1 MKKEVLQ
8 QISNVNKTKNYIR
21 GYLLLGLLFGFIS
34 NSTSVVA
41 QNATFYKVFEGC
53 KSFALSGTPTSAF
66 TTPGVF
72 STYTQGVVATD
83 YWRGFGVATTAS
95 ASYSGRNSINFTGA
109 TAGSLGYLITPRIA
123 SPTNGTM
130 TLTFKYRLLTAG
142 AAGLTVEFSSNYGGL
157 GADPNAIGV
166 VWSEVVA
173 SFPAVNPISLT
184 SNTSYTQFTGTF
196 NPTSAGGYI
205 RIRRTTAGGQVP
217 NIDDI
222 AWSSSVASE
231 NLQIVL
237 NRQTTAGLTSGTANL
252 LANTTY
258 TLYDNGGESDGFGGF
273 LPASIPQDHAIRFTP
288 PLGQLVQI
296 SFITAASPTRGFY
309 DVATATATSLAV
321 GTTSNVPTN
330 TSMTNPL
337 TYGIF
342 PTVPTTTAVA
352 SSACAPENGE
362 GSFRFTA
369 PTIATNATGGFGLIV
384 RTISPASC
392 ADPNTLAVNCVNV
405 TASTMPLTWN
415 ALTGCATPGG
425 NYDYYVSNVNSAPAG
440 GALTPSNTG
449 TLQAGNTGSTTG
461 TFTVTGLQG
470 STTFWAWVRSNCGTN
485 FGSWIGPVSC
495 TTVCAPITPLLI
507 PAVNYVENFESSF
520 AIPSCTYTASGTSS
534 IATISGNRFLFT
546 VVNGAQY
553 YTKPFLLDNTKIYR
567 ISYKYGNAVNNNST
581 FQIQVGTTSFQPQT
595 ATYHTLS
602 TVSGNRNILRQG
614 RNYFRPLTSGVYY
627 IRFVV
632 NATTSASMLDDIEM
646 AEVPCWPATTP
657 VFSSGATNPCSSAPA
672 NYSVTAVPPPAFTTP
687 ITTSETQAPTSYTW
701 TPPSGWVSNG
711 STTATVTVTTGA
723 IPGNM
728 EVVGNI
734 AGCDSS
740 LPLIFAV
747 SASPPPA
754 QPSTISGSTTIC
766 SALPVSSLVYSVTNV
781 PGTTYTWSFPSDWTI
796 TAGATTSSVTVTAT
810 ASAQSGTITVTPSVG
825 SCIGVPRTLAVVAN
839 PAVNIGCSSATSMP
853 VFPAPAVVTDTFRCN
868 QFNLWY
874 TFTAVCSGPT
884 KFTLTGSAPA
894 DNDLFIY
901 TGCSGATG
909 TGLLG
914 SGLGFSPNESVT
926 VTLTAGVTYY
936 VRVNDYGAGNGGTF
950 TVSGASLSVPNLS
963 VISGSPSISCSSS
976 TTTTYSVDPVGAGYT
991 YNWTLPGSSPDW
1003 VINSGAGTNSI
1014 SVTALGTVTGTLS
1027 VVASGPCGSTL
1038 PVTLPITLGQIAPG
1052 PITGASGLCSS
1063 VVPTTYTIDPVV
1075 GATSYNWSF
1084 PSGWVVAAGAGT
1096 VSITVTPSATS
1107 GNVSVTATGPCG
1119 TSQPSV
1125 LAVSTAPS
1133 VTTTGA
1139 AVCQGAAST
1148 AISLTLNA
1156 ITGSFPMSD
1165 VPNFVLPTTGGAPT
1179 FVRSTAGTTY
1189 TADSTVPYTTITIV
1203 PTVTG
1208 TYTFD
1213 GCASGD
1219 TFLHIYNSPFNP
1231 ATPDVNFLA
1240 ANDDSN
1246 TTIGCGLDPRIT
1258 ITLTAGQ
1265 PYVLVYSTY
1274 TSQILGITGIVISFT
1289 GPIGGG
1295 IQVGESQ
1302 WWSAATGGTLLGTG
1316 NTFDPVAAGV
1326 LANTNTPGTY
1336 TYFATNSLTS
1346 FCRTP
1351 TNFVIN
1357 PSPTASLAPGSMT
1370 VCSNTITPLTVTT
1383 NATNMVWTTTVPGT
1397 LFQDSAT
1404 IVPYTTATTNLSTIY
1419 VRSTTTVTVTVTVTV
1434 GTCPQT
1440 ANVTFTVPTP
1450 KTWNFGAWAPPG
1462 APTAADAII
1471 IQSGNYTAGNL
1482 TACTCTVNSG
1492 ATMTFNANETLTLAN
1507 SLIVNT
1513 GATVTFEDDS
1523 SLIQIND
1530 ASSNSGNIRYR
1541 RISPP
1546 VLPFDYIYWSSP
1558 VAAQVIGSVF
1568 PNTSLSGFY
1577 TYNGTNWVSTATNA
1591 PMIPAK
1597 GYIVRTPNFH
1607 TASNPITAEFIGT
1620 PNNGVYAFPIV
1631 VGATANNLIGNPY
1644 PSALDIHD
1652 FLSFGTNA
1660 TRLDGTIY
1668 LWAHLTPFT
1677 NNAYSANDYVT
1688 YNFSGGAGNGATTSV
1703 GGLPLGSLPVP
1714 GRYIGAGQSFFIRG
1728 LVPGDA
1734 VFNNAMRE
1742 GGPNN
1747 TQFYRNAS
1755 AITTQSDV
1763 DFERNRLWLDI
1774 ANTNGATSQML
1785 YGYIE
1790 SATAAYDRGFD
1801 GELNS
1806 VNPQVAIYTKLNDT
1820 KLTIQAR
1827 DLNFSVADVI
1837 PVSYSNAISGDMVIA
1852 LPSFDG
1858 FFVNQE
1864 VYLEDKALNIIHDL
1878 KVSSYQFYTEAGTFD
1893 DRFVLRFNNGTLGV
1907 VDANFNENN
1916 IKVYKNT
1923 NGLHVDSGTIAME
1936 TIKIFD
1942 VAGRLLVAS
1951 EKVNATTRVFTTLPK
1966 TNQVLLVQI
1975 TSETGIKV
1983 TKKVV
1988 Y

>member
-8 QISNVNKTKNYIR
+8 QVGKVNKTQHNIR
-21 GYLLLGLLFGFIS
+21 TFLMLSLLF
-34 NSTSVVA
+34 SVLSATTTVA
-41 QNATFYKVFEGC
+41 QNYTFYKVFESC
-53 KSFALSGTPTSAF
+53 KTFALTGTPTSAF
-66 TTPGVF
+66 TTPGF
-72 STYTQGVVATD
+72 LSTYTQGVVATD
-83 YWRGFGVATTAS
+83 YWRGFGVAPQTGATA
-95 ASYSGRNSINFTGA
+95 AYSGVRSLSFIGG
-109 TAGSLGYLITPRIA
+109 TAGSLGYLITPRIV

-130 TLTFKYRLLTAG
+130 TLSFQYRLLSPG
-142 AAGLTVEFSSNYGGL
+142 GAGLIVEFSSNYGGG
-157 GADPNAIGV
+157 GADPNAGGV
-166 VWSEVVA
+166 VWTQIGL
-173 SFPAVNPISLT
+173 PIALT
-184 SNTSYTQFTGTF
+184 TNTSYTQFTGTF
-196 NPTSAGGYI
+196 SPGAAGGYI

-222 AWSSSVASE
+222 GWSSSVAAE
-231 NLQIVL
+231 NLQIIL
-237 NRQTTAGLTSGTANL
+237 NRQTTAGLTSSTTPAL
-252 LANTTY
+252 LPNTTY
-258 TLYDNGGESDGFGGF
+258 MLYDNGGESDGFGGG
-273 LPASIPQDHAIRFTP
+273 IPSNITQDAAILLTP
-288 PLGQLVQI
+288 PAGQLI
-296 SFITAASPTRGFY
+296 ELSFITAAAPALGHY
-309 DVATATATSLAV
+309 DIATLTAPSLGV
-321 GTTSNVPTN
+321 GTTNNVPTN
-330 TSMTNPL
+330 SSMTNPIAYANYA
-337 TYGIF
+337 T
-342 PTVPTTTAVA
+342 PTPGVPSTTAIA
-352 SSACAPENGE
+352 TSPCAPENGL

-369 PTIATNATGGFGLIV
+369 PTIATNPTGGFGLIV
-384 RTISPASC
+384 RTVSPISC
-392 ADPNTLAVNCVNV
+392 ADPTLLAVTTAAV
-405 TASTMPLTWN
+405 TASTAPLTWN
-415 ALTGCATPGG
+415 ALTGCSTPGG

-440 GALTPSNTG
+440 GPLTPSNTG
-449 TLQAGNTGSTTG
+449 ILQAGNTGSTLG
-461 TFTVTGLQG
+461 SFTVTGLQG
-470 STTFWAWVRSNCGTN
+470 STTFWAWIRSNCGAN
-485 FGSWIGPVSC
+485 YGNWIGPVSF

-507 PAVNYVENFESSF
+507 PAVNYVEDFQSGP
-520 AIPSCTYTASGTSS
+520 AIPSCTFTASGASS
-534 IATISGNRFLFT
+534 TAVLSGNRFLFT

-567 ISYKYGNAVNNNST
+567 ISYRYGNAVNNNST

-595 ATYHTLS
+595 ATYYTLS
-602 TVSGNRNILRQG
+602 TVSWNRSVLRQG

-632 NATTSASMLDDIEM
+632 TATTSASMLDDIEM

-657 VFSSGATNPCSSAPA
+657 VFSSGAVNPCSSAPA
-672 NYSVTAVPPPAFTTP
+672 NYTVTAVPPPPFTTP
-687 ITTSETQAPTSYTW
+687 ITTSDTQAPTSFTW

-728 EVVGNI
+728 EVVGNF

-747 SASPPPA
+747 SASAPPA
-754 QPSTISGSTTIC
+754 QPSTISGNTTIC
-766 SALPVSSLVYSVTNV
+766 TALPTAALVYSVTNV
-781 PGTTYTWSFPSDWTI
+781 VGTTYNWSFPSGWTI
-796 TAGATTSSVTVTAT
+796 TAGAGTSSVTVTAT
-810 ASAQSGTITVTPSVG
+810 VTAQSGTIQVTPSVG
-825 SCIGVPRTLAVVAN
+825 SCAGVPRTLAVVVSGASN
-839 PAVNIGCSSATSMP
+839 VGCSTATPMP
-853 VFPAPAVVTDTFRCN
+853 AFPAPSVVTDTFRCN
-868 QFNLWY
+868 QYNLWY

-914 SGLGFSPNESVT
+914 SGQGVSPNESVT
-926 VTLTAGVTYY
+926 VTLTAGVTYF
-936 VRVNDYGAGNGGTF
+936 VRVLDWRGLNVTFTSTGGTF
-950 TVSGASLSVPNLS
+950 TVSGASLSVPN
-963 VISGSPSISCSSS
+963 IGIITGTPSISCSSS
-976 TTTTYSVDPVGAGYT
+976 TTTTYSVDPIPGYT
-991 YNWTLPGSSPDW
+991 FDWVLPGPSPDW

-1014 SVTALGTVTGTLS
+1014 TVTALGTVTGTLS

-1038 PVTLPITLGQIAPG
+1038 PATLPIVLGQIAPG
-1052 PITGASGLCSS
+1052 PITGATGLCSS
-1063 VVPTTYTIDPVV
+1063 VAPTTYTIDPVV
-1075 GATSYNWSF
+1075 GATSYTWTF
-1084 PSGWVVAAGAGT
+1084 PAGWVVSAGAGT
-1096 VSITVTPSATS
+1096 ESITVTPSATS
-1107 GNVSVTATGPCG
+1107 GNVSVTASGPCG
-1119 TSQPSV
+1119 TSQPSQ
-1125 LAVSTAPS
+1125 LAVSTAPAVS
-1133 VTTTGA
+1133 TTGA

-1148 AISLTLNA
+1148 TISLSLNA

-1165 VPNFVLPTTGGAPT
+1165 VPTSGAPT
-1179 FVRSTAGTTY
+1179 FVRSITGTTY
-1189 TADSTVPYTTITIV
+1189 IASATVPYTTITIV

-1219 TFLHIYNSPFNP
+1219 TFLHIYNGTFTP
-1231 ATPDVNFLA
+1231 ATPAVNFLA

-1246 TTIGCGLDPRIT
+1246 PTAGCVLDPRIT

-1265 PYVLVYSTY
+1265 PYVFVYSTFIST
-1274 TSQILGITGIVISFT
+1274 TSGITGIVINFT

-1295 IQVGESQ
+1295 IQVGQAQ
-1302 WWSAATGGTLLGTG
+1302 WWSAASGGTLLGTG
-1316 NTFDPVAAGV
+1316 TTFDPVAAGA
-1326 LANTNTPGTY
+1326 LPNTNTPGTY

-1357 PSPTASLAPGSMT
+1357 ASPTASLAPGSMI

-1383 NATNMVWTTTVPGT
+1383 NATNMVWTSTVPGT

-1404 IVPYTTATTNLSTIY
+1404 IVPYTIATTNLATIY
-1419 VRSTTTVTVTVTVTV
+1419 VRSISTVTVTVTTTI
-1434 GTCPQT
+1434 GTCTQT
-1440 ANVTFTVPTP
+1440 ANVTFSVPTP
-1450 KTWNFGAWAPPG
+1450 KTWNAGVWAPPG
-1462 APTAADAII
+1462 VPTAADAII
-1471 IQSGNYTAGNL
+1471 IQSGNYTAGDL
-1482 TACTCTVNSG
+1482 TACTCTVNAG
-1492 ATMTFNANETLTLAN
+1492 ATMTFNANQTLTLTN

-1530 ASSNSGNIRYR
+1530 ASPNSGNIRYR
-1541 RISPP
+1541 RTSPP
-1546 VLPFDYIYWSSP
+1546 VQPFDYIYWSSP

-1568 PNTSLSGFY
+1568 PNTPWTGFY
-1577 TYNGTNWVSTATNA
+1577 SYTGSSWLSTPTNA

-1607 TASNPITAEFIGT
+1607 TPSDPINAEFLGT
-1620 PNNGVYAFPIV
+1620 PNNGVYNYPVV

-1668 LWAHLTPFT
+1668 LWAHLTLFAG
-1677 NNAYSANDYVT
+1677 NVYNQNDYVT
-1688 YNFSGGAGNGATTSV
+1688 YNFSGGVGTGALTSV

-1728 LVPGDA
+1728 LVAGDA

-1755 AITTQSDV
+1755 ATTTQSDV

-1774 ANTNGATSQML
+1774 ANTNGATSQMM

-1806 VNPQVAIYTKLNDT
+1806 ANPQVAIYTKLNDT

-1827 DLNFSVADVI
+1827 DLNFNVADEI
-1837 PVSYSNAISGDMVIA
+1837 PLSYSNAISGDMVIA

-1878 KVSSYQFYTEAGTFD
+1878 KASNYQFYTEAGTFD

-1907 VDANFNENN
+1907 VDANFNENT

-1923 NGLHVDSGTIAME
+1923 NGLHVDSGTIDME

-1966 TNQVLLVQI
+1966 TNQVLLVQV
-1975 TSETGIKV
+1975 TSKDGIVV
-1983 TKKVV
+1983 TKKVI

>member
-8 QISNVNKTKNYIR
+8 QKSKVNTTKHYIR
-21 GYLLLGLLFGFIS
+21 VYLLLGLLFGFIS

-41 QNATFYKVFEGC
+41 QNATFYKVFE
-53 KSFALSGTPTSAF
+53 SFKNGLATTGGTVTAPAVISNTVM
-66 TTPGVF
+66 P
-72 STYTQGVVATD
+72 QGTGGTD
-83 YWRGFGVATTAS
+83 NWRGFSWSLTTGGTQ
-95 ASYSGRNSINFTGA
+95 SYSGRCAIIFGSS
-109 TAGSLGYLITPRIA
+109 AGSYLITPRIS
-123 SPTNGTM
+123 SPTNATMNLSFWYRNAAPGTSNII
-130 TLTFKYRLLTAG
+130 
-142 AAGLTVEFSSNYGGL
+142 VEFSSNYAGGDPTL
-157 GADPNAIGV
+157 ATWIPIGATIT
-166 VWSEVVA
+166 ST
-173 SFPAVNPISLT
+173 LT
-184 SNTSYTQFTGTF
+184 TYTQFTGTF
-196 NPTSAGGYI
+196 SPNVAGGHI
-205 RIRRTTAGGQVP
+205 RIRRSNAVGAAP
-217 NIDDI
+217 IIDDLGWFSN
-222 AWSSSVASE
+222 AAAE

-237 NRQTTAGLTSGTANL
+237 NRQTVAGLTSGTLNL

-258 TLYDNGGESDGFGGF
+258 TLYDNGGESDGFGAGG
-273 LPASIPQDHAIRFTP
+273 AVVAQDHAIRFTP
-288 PLGQLVQI
+288 PIGQLVEI
-296 SFITAASPTRGFY
+296 SFIQTPIPALGGY

-337 TYGIF
+337 TYGTF
-342 PTVPTTTAVA
+342 VTVPASTAVA
-352 SSACAPENGE
+352 SSVCAPENGE

-369 PTIATNATGGFGLIV
+369 PAISSSPTGGFGLIV
-384 RTISPASC
+384 RTISPLTC
-392 ADPNTLAVNCVNV
+392 ADPNTLAVNCANV

-425 NYDYYVSNVNSAPAG
+425 NYDYYVSNVNSAPPG

-449 TLQAGNTGSTTG
+449 ILQAGNTGSTLG
-461 TFTVTGLQG
+461 SFTVTGLQG

-485 FGSWIGPVSC
+485 YGNWIGPVSC

-507 PAVNYVENFESSF
+507 PAVNYVEDFQSGP
-520 AIPSCTYTASGTSS
+520 AIPSCTFTASGASS
-534 IATISGNRFLFT
+534 TAVLSGNRFLFT

-567 ISYKYGNAVNNNST
+567 ISYKYGNATIGNNST

-595 ATYHTLS
+595 ATYYTLS
-602 TVSGNRNILRQG
+602 TVSWNRNVLRQG

-632 NATTSASMLDDIEM
+632 TATTLASMLDDIEM

-657 VFSSGATNPCSSAPA
+657 VFSSGAVNPCSSSAA
-672 NYSVTAVPPPAFTTP
+672 NYTVTAVPPPPFTTP
-687 ITTSETQAPTSYTW
+687 ITTSDTQAPTSFTW

-723 IPGNM
+723 IPGNIN
-728 EVVGNI
+728 VVGNF

-754 QPSTISGSTTIC
+754 QPSTISGNTTIC
-766 SALPVSSLVYSVTNV
+766 TALPTAALVYSVTNV
-781 PGTTYTWSFPSDWTI
+781 PGTTYTWTFPSGWTI
-796 TAGATTSSVTVTAT
+796 TAGAGTSSVTVTAT
-810 ASAQSGTITVTPSVG
+810 VTAQSGTIQVTPSVG
-825 SCIGVPRTLAVVAN
+825 SCVGVPRTLAVVVSGAS
-839 PAVNIGCSSATSMP
+839 NIGCNTAIPMP
-853 VFPAPAVVTDTFRCN
+853 AFPAPAVVTDTFRCN

-874 TFTAVCSGPT
+874 AFTAVCSGQT
-884 KFTLTGSAPA
+884 KFTLTGTAPA

-914 SGLGFSPNESVT
+914 SGQGVSPNESVT

-936 VRVNDYGAGNGGTF
+936 VRVFDWRGANVTFASAGGTF
-950 TVSGASLSVPNLS
+950 TVSAAALSIPTLS
-963 VISGSPSISCSSS
+963 PISGTPSISCSSS
-976 TTTTYSVDPVGAGYT
+976 TTTTYSVDPIAGYT
-991 YNWTLPGSSPDW
+991 FNWTLPGSSPDW

-1014 SVTALGTVTGTLS
+1014 TVTALGTVTGTLS
-1027 VVASGPCGSTL
+1027 VVATGPCGSTL
-1038 PVTLPITLGQIAPG
+1038 PATLPIVLGQIAPG
-1052 PITGASGLCSS
+1052 PITGATGLCSS
-1063 VVPTTYTIDPVV
+1063 VAPTTYTIDPVV
-1075 GATSYNWSF
+1075 GATSYTWTF
-1084 PSGWVVAAGAGT
+1084 PAGWVVAAGAGT
-1096 VSITVTPSATS
+1096 ESITVTPSATS

-1119 TSQPSV
+1119 TSQPTL
-1125 LAVSTAPS
+1125 LAVSTAPAVS
-1133 VTTTGA
+1133 TTGA
-1139 AVCQGAAST
+1139 TVCQGAAST
-1148 AISLTLNA
+1148 TISLSLNA

-1165 VPNFVLPTTGGAPT
+1165 VPNFVLPTPGGAPT
-1179 FVRSTAGTTY
+1179 FVRSITGTTY
-1189 TADSTVPYTTITIV
+1189 IASATVPYTTITIV

-1219 TFLHIYNSPFNP
+1219 TFLHIYSFPFTP
-1231 ATPDVNFLA
+1231 ATPAVNFLA

-1246 TTIGCGLDPRIT
+1246 PTTGCVLDPRIT

-1265 PYVLVYSTY
+1265 PYVFVYSTFLS
-1274 TSQILGITGIVISFT
+1274 TTEGITGIVINFT

-1295 IQVGESQ
+1295 IQVGQAQ
-1302 WWSAATGGTLLGTG
+1302 WWSAASGGTLLGTG
-1316 NTFDPVAAGV
+1316 TTFDPVAAGA
-1326 LANTNTPGTY
+1326 LPNTNTPGTY

-1357 PSPTASLAPGSMT
+1357 ASPTASLSPGSMI
-1370 VCSNTITPLTVTT
+1370 VCSNTTTPLTVTT
-1383 NATNMVWTTTVPGT
+1383 NATNMVWTATVPGT

-1404 IVPYTTATTNLSTIY
+1404 TVPYTIATTNLTTIY
-1419 VRSTTTVTVTVTVTV
+1419 VRSTSTVTVTVTTTI
-1434 GTCPQT
+1434 GTCTQT
-1440 ANVTFTVPTP
+1440 ANVTFSVPTP
-1450 KTWNFGAWAPPG
+1450 KTWNAGVWSPPG
-1462 APTAADAII
+1462 VPLPGDSII
-1471 IQSGNYTAGNL
+1471 IQTGNYTAGDL
-1482 TACTCTVNSG
+1482 TACTCTVNAG
-1492 ATMTFNANETLTLAN
+1492 ATMTFNANQTLTLTN
-1507 SLIVNT
+1507 SLIVNP

-1530 ASSNSGNIRYR
+1530 ASPNSGNIRYR
-1541 RISPP
+1541 RTSPP
-1546 VLPFDYIYWSSP
+1546 VQPFDYIYWSSP

-1568 PNTSLSGFY
+1568 PNTPWTGFY
-1577 TYNGTNWVSTATNA
+1577 SYTGASWLSTPTNA

-1607 TASNPITAEFIGT
+1607 TPSDPINAEFLGT
-1620 PNNGVYAFPIV
+1620 PNNGVYNYPVV

-1668 LWAHLTPFT
+1668 LWAHLTLFAG
-1677 NNAYSANDYVT
+1677 NVYNQNDYVT
-1688 YNFSGGAGNGATTSV
+1688 YNFSGGVGTGALTSV

-1728 LVPGDA
+1728 LVAGDA
-1734 VFNNAMRE
+1734 VFNNAMRK

-1755 AITTQSDV
+1755 ATTTQSDV

-1774 ANTNGATSQML
+1774 ANTNGATSQMM

-1806 VNPQVAIYTKLNDT
+1806 ANPQVAIYTKLNDT

-1827 DLNFSVADVI
+1827 DLNFNVADEI
-1837 PVSYSNAISGDMVIA
+1837 PLSYSNAISGDMVIA

-1878 KVSSYQFYTEAGTFD
+1878 KASNYQFYTEAGTFD

-1907 VDANFNENN
+1907 VDANFNENT

-1966 TNQVLLVQI
+1966 TNQVLLVQV
-1975 TSETGIKV
+1975 TSKDGIVV
-1983 TKKVV
+1983 TKKVI